1 MSSSQV
7 QPPKRRRRGPIRPQ
21 NPVLKNVYE
30 YALLFVGAFI
40 MAITFNMLLV
50 PNNIASGG
58 TSGLSIVFYDVFGWT
73 PAITQYA
80 FNIPLFVLGVIFL
93 GKQYG
98 IRTFIGSIA
107 LPTFTYLTDGLPS
120 VTDNPLLAAIFGG
133 IGIGVGL
140 GVVFAGRGST
150 GGNSITAQLLNT
162 FSGISLA
169 MSIAICD
176 GVIILL
182 AGILI
187 SFEAAMYALIAL
199 FVTSKTIDVMQLG
212 FGYSKLAHIIT
223 DKNEELSE
231 AILHDLD
238 RGLTKLHGEGGYTGE
253 GRQVLMVVV
262 GQTEIA
268 KLKNIVRSV
277 DPSAFVIISDTKEV
291 FGEGF
296 KMHT

>member
-7 QPPKRRRRGPIRPQ
+7 QPPKRRRRGSIIPQ

-30 YALLFVGAFI
+30 YALLFLGSLI
-40 MAITFNMLLV
+40 MAFTFNMLLV

-58 TSGLSIVFYDVFGWT
+58 TSGLSIVLYDVFGWT

-80 FNIPLFVLGVIFL
+80 FNIPLFILGVIFL

-98 IRTFIGSIA
+98 IRTFIGSVA
-107 LPTFTYLTDGLPS
+107 LPTFIYMTEGLPS
-120 VTDNPLLAAIFGG
+120 ATENPLLASIFGG

-150 GGNSITAQLLNT
+150 GGTSITAQLLNT
-162 FSGISLA
+162 YSGISLA

-176 GVIILL
+176 GIIILL
-182 AGILI
+182 AGVLI

-223 DKNEELSE
+223 DKNEEMSE

-296 KMHT
+296 KMHS

>member
-1 MSSSQV
+1 MSSSQI
-7 QPPKRRRRGPIRPQ
+7 QSSKRKRRDPIFSQ
-21 NPVLKNVYE
+21 NKTLRNIYE
-30 YALLFVGAFI
+30 YGLLLAGSII
-40 MAITFNMLLV
+40 MAVTFNMLLV

-58 TSGLSIVFYDVFGWT
+58 ISGLSIILYDVFGWT
-73 PAITQYA
+73 PAVTQYA
-80 FNIPLFVLGVIFL
+80 FNIPLFILGVVLL

-98 IRTFIGSIA
+98 IRTFVGSLA
-107 LPTFTYLTDGLPS
+107 LPTFIYLTESLPPA
-120 VTDNPLLAAIFGG
+120 TDNPLLASIFGG

-150 GGNSITAQLLNT
+150 GGTSITAQLLNT
-162 FSGISLA
+162 YSGISLA

-176 GVIILL
+176 GIIILL

-212 FGYSKLAHIIT
+212 FGYSKLAYIIT
-223 DKNEELSE
+223 DRNEEMSE

-262 GQTEIA
+262 GQTEIT
-268 KLKNIVRSV
+268 KLKSIVRAV
-277 DPSAFVIISDTKEV
+277 DRNAFVIISDTKEV

-296 KMHT
+296 KMHS